1 MRFPPIP
8 EDDDF
13 IWPKAKGRETVQDK
27 VYRQLAYLLI
37 CGFFRPGETISLRQL
52 SSELDVSETPV
63 RNALNRL
70 VAEAAMDVLPNRHV
84 SIPALS
90 RAQFDE
96 LMELRTQLE
105 TNITMHAYRRVTRED
120 IEKLEKINEELL
132 KAMGEHKL
140 HKCIEQNQKFHLT
153 FYELAKRPL
162 TFASITNLWLRAGTF
177 MSVALRSDGVQWRA
191 EEHINLINALKNKNS
206 DACVD
211 AIARDIDDTY
221 QSIVKLKNGMI
232 FKNGE

>member
-13 IWPKAKGRETVQDK
+13 IWPKAKENETIQDK
-27 VYRQLAYLLI
+27 VYRQLAYLLT

-52 SSELDVSETPV
+52 SSELNVSETPV

-70 VAEAAMDVLPNRHV
+70 IAEAAMDVLPNRHV

-90 RAQFDE
+90 RSQFDE
-96 LMELRTQLE
+96 LTELRTQLE
-105 TNITMHAYRRVTRED
+105 TSITMHAYRRVQRKD
-120 IEKLEKINEELL
+120 IENLEKINDELL
-132 KAMGEHKL
+132 NAMAEHKL

-162 TFASITNLWLRAGTF
+162 TFAYITNLWLRAGTF

-191 EEHINLINALKNKNS
+191 EEHKSLINGLKLKNS
-206 DACVD
+206 DACVES
-211 AIARDIDDTY
+211 ITRDIDETY
-221 QSIVKLKNGMI
+221 QEIIKLKNEMI
-232 FKNGE
+232 FTNDN

>member
-1 MRFPPIP
+1 MRFPRIP

-13 IWPKAKGRETVQDK
+13 IWPKAKENETVQDK

-37 CGFFRPGETISLRQL
+37 CGFFRLGETISLRQL
-52 SSELDVSETPV
+52 SSELNVSETPV

-84 SIPALS
+84 SIPALT

-105 TNITMHAYRRVTRED
+105 TTITLYAYRLIERDD
-120 IEKLEKINEELL
+120 IERLEKINDDLL
-132 KAMGEHKL
+132 TAMAENKHHKS
-140 HKCIEQNQKFHLT
+140 IEQNQKFHLT
-153 FYELAKRPL
+153 FYELANRPL

-177 MSVALRSDGVQWRA
+177 MSVALRSDGVKWRTQ
-191 EEHINLINALKNKNS
+191 EHKNLINALKMKNS
-206 DACVD
+206 DACVES
-211 AIARDIDDTY
+211 IAKDIDETY
-221 QSIVKLKNGMI
+221 RGIVNLNNGQI
-232 FKNGE
+232 FKDSN